1 MGKARQ
7 TFERRQ
13 LGLTLRRLRE
23 AAGKSQQV
31 AAERIGKARSQVV
44 ELEDGRGTLAADDL
58 AKLLNLY
65 EVTGDER
72 RTVLNLG
79 ALARAR
85 QKKRAYTD
93 LLPGSF
99 QRFADLE
106 ANATEIDCYEPNVIP
121 GLLQSPGYLRADMTD
136 ADGVWWE
143 PSIAEMHERI
153 EFRVARHARIL
164 ESAEPKV
171 LRFVVTEVALRA
183 AVGDSETMREQRRH
197 ILKLLETNQ
206 DLTVRVL
213 SSETF
218 GNPARVGGVTI
229 LGFGDRG
236 SPVGFA
242 SVVYGPS
249 TYFDNESD
257 TAAMRRAFDRLHELA
272 LTPAESERFIRQI
285 DEER

>member
-31 AAERIGKARSQVV
+31 AAERIGKARSQIV
-44 ELEDGRGTLAADDL
+44 ELEDGRGTLPADDL

-65 EVTGDER
+65 EVAGDER
-72 RTVLNLG
+72 QTVLNLG

-85 QKKRAYTD
+85 QKRRAYTD

-106 ANATEIDCYEPNVIP
+106 ASAAEIDWYEPNVIP
-121 GLLQSPGYLRADMTD
+121 GLLQSSGYLRAEVTD
-136 ADGVWWE
+136 TDGVWWA

-153 EFRVARHARIL
+153 AFRVERQARVL
-164 ESAEPKV
+164 ESSEPRG
-171 LRFVVTEVALRA
+171 LRFVVTETALRA
-183 AVGDSETMREQRRH
+183 AVGDPETMTGQRRH
-197 ILKLLETNQ
+197 ILKLLDTNRS
-206 DLTVRVL
+206 LTVRVL
-213 SSETF
+213 RSETY
-218 GNPARVGGVTI
+218 GNPARAGGMIV
-229 LGFGDRG
+229 LGFGERG

-242 SVVYGPS
+242 PAVYGPS
-249 TYFDNESD
+249 TYFDSESD
-257 TAAMRRAFDRLHELA
+257 TSAMRRAFDRLLELA
-272 LTPAESERFIRQI
+272 LSPEESERFIRQI
-285 DEER
+285 DEE